1 MSNEIQLTD
10 ANFKKEV
17 LDSSGVI
24 LVDFWAE
31 WCGPCQMMGPVIEQL
46 ASEFSGKAR
55 VGKLNVDE
63 NPQTAASYGITAIPT
78 LVIFKGG
85 KAVDK
90 IVGLQPKEVIASRLS
105 AQIK

>member
-1 MSNEIQLTD
+1 
-10 ANFKKEV
+10 
-17 LDSSGVI
+17 
-24 LVDFWAE
+24 
-31 WCGPCQMMGPVIEQL
+31 MMGPVIEQL
-46 ASEFSGKAR
+46 ASEFAGKAR

-78 LVIFKGG
+78 LVIFNGG

-90 IVGLQPKEVIASRLS
+90 MVGLQPKEVIASRLS